1 MDKEMFLYI
10 GDVTHYNEDE
20 RAEISK
26 KVVVRAS
33 SFVEAVQQI
42 ENWYGNE
49 LISLNLTCVEDQL
62 ITICD
67 ECYERLLKGDIE

>member
-10 GDVTHYNEDE
+10 GDVTHYNDE
-20 RAEISK
+20 KRAEISK

-42 ENWYGNE
+42 ENWYGVE
-49 LISLNLTCVEDQL
+49 LISLSLTCVEDQL

>member
-1 MDKEMFLYI
+1 MGEMFLFVGEVIYY
-10 GDVTHYNEDE
+10 DVDSSDE
-20 RAEISK
+20 IPK
-26 KVVVRAS
+26 KVVVRAY

-49 LISLNLTCVEDQL
+49 LTSLNLTMVEDQP

>member
-1 MDKEMFLYI
+1 MEEMFLFVGEVIYY
-10 GDVTHYNEDE
+10 DADSNDE
-20 RAEISK
+20 IPK

-33 SFVEAVQQI
+33 SFIDAVQQI
-42 ENWYGNE
+42 EAFYGNE
-49 LISLNLTCVEDQL
+49 LTSLNLTMVEDQP

>member
-1 MDKEMFLYI
+1 MEMFLFVGEVIYY
-10 GDVTHYNEDE
+10 DADSNDE
-20 RAEISK
+20 IPK

-42 ENWYGNE
+42 EDWYGNE
-49 LISLNLTCVEDQL
+49 LTSLNLTSVDDLL

-67 ECYERLLKGDIE
+67 ECYERLLTGDIE

>member
-67 ECYERLLKGDIE
+67 ECYERLLKGDL